1 MQLLF
6 TAESSKLPMANS
18 LAVLVFLQ
26 DESFAF
32 FCTSYHMSIELQINK
47 KTRKHKQDE
56 MNLP

>member
-6 TAESSKLPMANS
+6 TAESSKLLMANS

-26 DESFAF
+26 VESFAF

-47 KTRKHKQDE
+47 KLESISKMK
-56 MNLP
+56 

>member
-26 DESFAF
+26 VESFAF
-32 FCTSYHMSIELQINK
+32 FAGVI
-47 KTRKHKQDE
+47 TRQLNFKLTK
-56 MNLP
+56 N

>member
-26 DESFAF
+26 VESFAF
-32 FCTSYHMSIELQINK
+32 FFARVITCQLNFKLTKN
-47 KTRKHKQDE
+47 
-56 MNLP
+56 